1 VGAPSAVSPRRV
13 DGASQASI
21 SFEVLTWHFS
31 CRSLVGEVPLVFGIL
46 SPFDIHVIQPAT
58 LYTMTED
65 NFKNGNKMIMRPER
79 EPVQNVLRFA
89 NRL

>member
-1 VGAPSAVSPRRV
+1 M
-13 DGASQASI
+13 
-21 SFEVLTWHFS
+21 
-31 CRSLVGEVPLVFGIL
+31 PLVFGIL